1 MLLPH
6 GEVIRISAAVG
17 VLHKLSFYLPVK
29 NTGRRKKSVVRSIL
43 WTYLFFLDFFCS
55 FRSSQKN
62 IKNHLFKI
70 WQNFQYWLFNIFS
83 ILLTVMFN
91 LSISKLLKK

>member
-29 NTGRRKKSVVRSIL
+29 NTGRGRKKSVVRSIL
-43 WTYLFFLDFFCS
+43 WIYLFFLDFFVTFLCQGEKVNNN
-55 FRSSQKN
+55 SS
-62 IKNHLFKI
+62 KI
-70 WQNFQYWLFNIFS
+70 VSEVLAKI
-83 ILLTVMFN
+83 
-91 LSISKLLKK
+91 